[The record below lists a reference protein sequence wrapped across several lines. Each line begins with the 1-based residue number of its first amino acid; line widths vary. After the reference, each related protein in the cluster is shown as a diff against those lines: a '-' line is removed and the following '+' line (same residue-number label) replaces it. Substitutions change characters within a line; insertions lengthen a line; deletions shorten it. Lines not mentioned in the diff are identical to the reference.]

1 MKKYFPMLTLA
12 VLFIN
17 FIWIP
22 PAVAGEAL
30 WQLFWAD
37 DNALLEHL
45 TIDQDRV
52 QNAGPQWDKT
62 EVSGKTALSRRTKD
76 WQAYTQ
82 LSERLPLKAQVNDY
96 IVFRTTTL
104 KVDKPATKS
113 QLLKDVAAGGCQV
126 VIEVP
131 GYIKQNPVGELKELT
146 VSWNLAKIMKMK
158 QGELLLETYTL
169 NGFYLG
175 SALFL
180 LGFISIA
187 IFFAFKTKGVNRLIN
202 ERYSLDRIGE
212 IDDEIDDWKK

>member
-12 VLFIN
+12 VLLIN

-45 TIDQDRV
+45 TIDQERV
-52 QNAGPQWDKT
+52 QNAGPQWEKS
-62 EVSGKTALSRRTKD
+62 EKSGKTVLSRKTKD
-76 WQAYTQ
+76 WQAYTK
-82 LSERLPLKAQVNDY
+82 LSERLPIKAQVNDY

-104 KVDKPATKS
+104 KVDKPAAES
-113 QLLKDVAAGGCQV
+113 QLLKDLASGGCQV
-126 VIEVP
+126 AIEVP

-146 VSWNLAKIMKMK
+146 VSWELTKISNMK

-180 LGFISIA
+180 IGFISIA
-187 IFFAFKTKGVNRLIN
+187 IFFAFKTRGVNRLIN

-212 IDDEIDDWKK
+212 IDDETDDWK